1 MDFETAALSRIVRFV
16 AALWRQKWSS
26 PFAKATESLPQEL
39 RGARLIYAERL
50 FRSQS
55 PVVIT
60 ARVDRVY
67 RNAKGKLVLVELKTR
82 EANRTYWSDVIEL
95 SAQRFALSGQTGEAM
110 ADYAYILTERP
121 DGRPTGFHRVKLMA
135 TADLIALAMRRQ
147 ELLAGK
153 TEPEDADFRGVCR
166 ECAFVRPCNLPLPRF
181 GQSIR

>member
-1 MDFETAALSRIVRFV
+1 MNFETTAIARIVRFV

-26 PFAKATESLPQEL
+26 PLAKATNTLPQEL
-39 RGARLIYAERL
+39 RGARVIYAERL

-67 RNAKGKLVLVELKTR
+67 CNAKGKLVLVELKSR

-121 DGRPTGFHRVKLMA
+121 DGRPTG
-135 TADLIALAMRRQ
+135 
-147 ELLAGK
+147 
-153 TEPEDADFRGVCR
+153 
-166 ECAFVRPCNLPLPRF
+166 
-181 GQSIR
+181 

>member
-1 MDFETAALSRIVRFV
+1 MGFETAALARIVGFV
-16 AALWRQKWSS
+16 AALWRKMWSS
-26 PFAKATESLPQEL
+26 PLAKATESLPQEL
-39 RGARLIYAERL
+39 GGARLIYAERL

-121 DGRPTGFHRVKLMA
+121 DGCPTGSHRVRLMA
-135 TADLIALAMRRQ
+135 PADLIALAMRRQ
-147 ELLAGK
+147 KLLAGK
-153 TEPEDADFRGVCR
+153 HEPERADFRGVCR
-166 ECAFVRPCNLPLPRF
+166 KCAFVQLCNLP
-181 GQSIR
+181 

>member
-1 MDFETAALSRIVRFV
+1 MDFDTGALSRIFRIVT
-16 AALWRQKWSS
+16 ALWRQKWSS
-26 PFAKATESLPQEL
+26 LFATATELLPQEL
-39 RGARLIYAERL
+39 RGARLIYAECL

-95 SAQRFALSGQTGEAM
+95 SAQRFALGGQTGEAM
-110 ADYAYILTERP
+110 ADHAYILTERP
-121 DGRPTGFHRVKLMA
+121 DGHPTGFHRVRLMVP
-135 TADLIALAMRRQ
+135 ADLIALAMRRQ

-153 TEPEDADFRGVCR
+153 TDPEQADFRGVCR
-166 ECAFVRPCNLPLPRF
+166 KCAFVRPCNLPWPQF
-181 GQSIR
+181 G

>member
-1 MDFETAALSRIVRFV
+1 MDFETAVLARAVGFV
-16 AALWRQKWSS
+16 AALWRKMWSS
-26 PFAKATESLPQEL
+26 PLAKATESLPQEL

-60 ARVDRVY
+60 ARVDRAY
-67 RNAKGKLVLVELKTR
+67 RNSRGKLVLVELKTR
-82 EANRTYWSDVIEL
+82 EVNRTYWSDVIEL
-95 SAQRFALSGQTGEAM
+95 SAQRFALGGQTGEAM

-135 TADLIALAMRRQ
+135 TADLITLAMRRQ

-153 TEPEDADFRGVCR
+153 NEPEHADFQRVCR
-166 ECAFVRPCNLPLPRF
+166 KCVFGRSCNLW
-181 GQSIR
+181 

>member
-1 MDFETAALSRIVRFV
+1 MDFETAALSRIVGFV

-55 PVVIT
+55 PLVIT

-82 EANRTYWSDVIEL
+82 EANRPYWSDVIEL
-95 SAQRFALSGQTGEAM
+95 SAQRFAMGGQTGEAM
-110 ADYAYILTERP
+110 ADHAYILTERP
-121 DGRPTGFHRVKLMA
+121 DGRPTGFHRMKLMA

-153 TEPEDADFRGVCR
+153 TKPEEADFRGVCR
-166 ECAFVRPCNLPLPRF
+166 KCAFGRTCNSLWQRF
-181 GQSIR
+181 GQSNI

>member
-1 MDFETAALSRIVRFV
+1 MDFETAALACIVGFV

-26 PFAKATESLPQEL
+26 PLANAIKSLPQEL

-50 FRSQS
+50 FRSLS

-82 EANRTYWSDVIEL
+82 EVNRTYWSDVIEL

-121 DGRPTGFHRVKLMA
+121 DGRPIGSHRVRLMA
-135 TADLIALAMRRQ
+135 TADLIALATRRQ

-153 TEPEDADFRGVCR
+153 NEPKQADFRGVCR
-166 ECAFVRPCNLPLPRF
+166 KCAFVRPCGLPWPRF
-181 GQSIR
+181 GQS

>member
-1 MDFETAALSRIVRFV
+1 MNFETAALARIVGFV
-16 AALWRQKWSS
+16 AALWRKIWSS
-26 PFAKATESLPQEL
+26 PLAKTTKSLPQEL

-82 EANRTYWSDVIEL
+82 EANQTYWSDVIEL
-95 SAQRFALSGQTGEAM
+95 SAQRFAMSGQTGKAM

-153 TEPEDADFRGVCR
+153 NEPEQADFRGICR
-166 ECAFVRPCNLPLPRF
+166 KCAFVRPCNLPSPRF
-181 GQSIR
+181 GQSIK